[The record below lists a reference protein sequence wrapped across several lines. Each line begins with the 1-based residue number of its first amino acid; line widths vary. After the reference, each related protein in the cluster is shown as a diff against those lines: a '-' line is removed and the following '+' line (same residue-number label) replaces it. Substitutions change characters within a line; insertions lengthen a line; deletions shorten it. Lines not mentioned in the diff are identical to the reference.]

1 VKDTKAWEETD
12 STQMVSFV
20 LETGRRIGLQYHSLL
35 SFDVIEDTVLLTF
48 SGCVFTLTFRLP
60 QEEIIAFVRCLQRH
74 RLLEL
79 KQSPKILIE
88 YEDTSEIARRSH
100 AIPHAW
106 TT

>member
-1 VKDTKAWEETD
+1 MKDTKAWEETD

-20 LETGRRIGLQYHSLL
+20 LEMGRRIGLQYHSLL
-35 SFDVIEDTVLLTF
+35 SFDVLLTF

-79 KQSPKILIE
+79 KHSPKILIE
-88 YEDTSEIARRSH
+88 YEDTSEIARGS
-100 AIPHAW
+100 PHAW

>member
-60 QEEIIAFVRCLQRH
+60 QEEIIAFVRCF
-74 RLLEL
+74 LEL

>member
-1 VKDTKAWEETD
+1 
-12 STQMVSFV
+12 MVSFV